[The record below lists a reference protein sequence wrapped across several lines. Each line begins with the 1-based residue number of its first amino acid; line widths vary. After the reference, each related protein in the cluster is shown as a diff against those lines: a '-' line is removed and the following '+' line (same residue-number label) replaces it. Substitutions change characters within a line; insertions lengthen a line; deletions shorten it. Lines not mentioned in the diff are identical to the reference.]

1 MKKKKKQLDPTI
13 AAVKAAR
20 KKSREEEFAKY
31 GKQISLYYWV
41 GDKKKHARGGKHKK
55 RWCWMQD
62 YKAQWAMEGCHNV
75 TALKKL
81 IVHKIRTIK

>member
-20 KKSREEEFAKY
+20 KKSREEELAKY

-41 GDKKKHARGGKHKK
+41 GDKKKHARGGKHKNDGVE
-55 RWCWMQD
+55 CGFSTQ
-62 YKAQWAMEGCHNV
+62 EGQCRAV
-75 TALKKL
+75 TLWQP
-81 IVHKIRTIK
+81 

>member
-1 MKKKKKQLDPTI
+1 MYDFGGNNMKKKKKKIIDPTI

-20 KKSREEEFAKY
+20 KKSREEELAKY

-55 RWCWMQD
+55 RYC
-62 YKAQWAMEGCHNV
+62 
-75 TALKKL
+75 
-81 IVHKIRTIK
+81 